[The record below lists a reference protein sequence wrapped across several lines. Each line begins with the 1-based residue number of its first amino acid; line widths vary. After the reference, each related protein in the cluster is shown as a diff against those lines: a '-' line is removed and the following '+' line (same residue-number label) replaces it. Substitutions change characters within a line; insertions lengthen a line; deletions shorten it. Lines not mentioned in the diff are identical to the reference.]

1 VATVLAS
8 DSRNRRAGELLA
20 QGMPAGDIGPAL
32 GQTAEAVDSV
42 PLLAERVR
50 DAGVD
55 APVLRGLAGMIDGSV
70 EPERWTAS
78 LTAPKPPP
86 RRGKAKAA

>member
-1 VATVLAS
+1 V
-8 DSRNRRAGELLA
+8 
-20 QGMPAGDIGPAL
+20 PAGDIGSAL

-42 PLLAERVR
+42 PLLAQRVG

-55 APVLRGLAGMIDGSV
+55 APVLRGLAGMIEGASS
-70 EPERWTAS
+70 PSAGTAS
-78 LTAPKPPP
+78 LTAPSLR